1 MSGREEK
8 GQLNGILRLVL
19 VLTLITAGAGL
30 ILSLVE
36 SVTRE
41 PIAEQRRLATLR
53 ALKAVL
59 PPADNSPDEDTV
71 QLLIGQDRRGRDMM
85 RTFFRGRQE
94 GELSGIA
101 FEVVAPDGY
110 SGNITVMVGVKPEG
124 TVAGIEILSHHET
137 PGLGDK
143 IELPAFKGIFV
154 GKSLENADWRV
165 KKDGGEFDQIT
176 GATISPRAVV
186 GAVRNGLEFFRDHRV
201 EVLAEAKGDK
211 P

>member
-1 MSGREEK
+1 M
-8 GQLNGILRLVL
+8 NGMLRLVL

-36 SVTRE
+36 TVTRE

-71 QLLIGQDRRGRDMM
+71 LLLTGKDKRGRDTS

-94 GELSGIA
+94 GELSGVA
-101 FEVVAPDGY
+101 FKVVAPDGY
-110 SGNITVMVGVKPEG
+110 SGNITVMVGIDPEG
-124 TVAGIEILSHHET
+124 TVAGIEILSHNET

-143 IELPAFKGIFV
+143 IEQPVFKGIFV
-154 GKSLENADWRV
+154 GKNLKNADWRV

-186 GAVRNGLEFFRDHRV
+186 GAVRNGLEFFRDHRA
-201 EVLAEAKGDK
+201 EVLVDIKGDS

>member
-1 MSGREEK
+1 M
-8 GQLNGILRLVL
+8 NGTLRLVL

-41 PIAEQRRLATLR
+41 PIAEQRRLETLR
-53 ALKAVL
+53 ALQAVL
-59 PPADNSPDEDTV
+59 PPADNSPDGDTV
-71 QLLIGQDRRGRDMM
+71 QLVTGQDKRGRDVV
-85 RTFFRGRQE
+85 RTFFRGRQKSK
-94 GELSGIA
+94 LSGVA
-101 FEVVAPDGY
+101 FKVVAPDGY
-110 SGNITVMVGVKPEG
+110 SGNINVMVGVDPEG
-124 TVAGIEILSHHET
+124 TVAGIEILSHSET

-143 IELPAFKGIFV
+143 ITQPVFKAIFV
-154 GKSLENADWRV
+154 GKNLVNADWRV

-186 GAVRNGLEFFRDHRV
+186 GAVRKGLEFFRDHKL
-201 EVLAEAKGDK
+201 EILTGAEGDK

>member
-1 MSGREEK
+1 M
-8 GQLNGILRLVL
+8 NGMLRLIL
-19 VLTLITAGAGL
+19 VLTLITSGAGL

-41 PIAEQRRLATLR
+41 PIAEQRRLETLR

-59 PPADNSPDEDTV
+59 PPADNSPDADTV
-71 QLLIGQDRRGRDMM
+71 ELVTGQDKRGRDVI

-94 GELSGIA
+94 GVLSGIA
-101 FEVVAPDGY
+101 FKAVAPDGY
-110 SGNITVMVGVKPEG
+110 SGNITVMVGVDPEG
-124 TVAGIEILSHHET
+124 TVAGIEILSHNET

-143 IELPAFKGIFV
+143 IAFPAFKGIFV
-154 GKSLENADWRV
+154 GKNLENADWRV

-186 GAVRNGLEFFRDHRV
+186 GAVRKGLEFFRDHRTEIFADV
-201 EVLAEAKGDK
+201 GGDK

>member
-1 MSGREEK
+1 M
-8 GQLNGILRLVL
+8 NGMLRLIL
-19 VLTLITAGAGL
+19 VLTLITSGAGL

-41 PIAEQRRLATLR
+41 PIAEQRRLETLR

-59 PPADNSPDEDTV
+59 PPADNSPDADTV
-71 QLLIGQDRRGRDMM
+71 QLKTGQDKRGRDLF

-94 GELSGIA
+94 STLSGIA
-101 FEVVAPDGY
+101 FQVVAPDGY
-110 SGNITVMVGVKPEG
+110 SGNINVMVGVDPEG
-124 TVAGIEILSHHET
+124 TVSGVEILSHNET

-143 IELPAFKGIFV
+143 ITFPAFKGIFV
-154 GKSLENADWRV
+154 GKNLENADWRV

-186 GAVRNGLEFFRDHRV
+186 VAVRKGLEFFRDHR
-201 EVLAEAKGDK
+201 AEIFADAEGDK

>member
-1 MSGREEK
+1 M
-8 GQLNGILRLVL
+8 NGVLRLVL

-36 SVTRE
+36 SATRE

-71 QLLIGQDRRGRDMM
+71 QLLIGQDRRGRDLM

-101 FEVVAPDGY
+101 FKVVAPDGY
-110 SGNITVMVGVKPEG
+110 SGNITVMVGVTPEG
-124 TVAGIEILSHHET
+124 TVAGIEILTHNET

-143 IELPAFKGIFV
+143 IELPAFKEIFA
-154 GKSLENADWRV
+154 GKNLENADWRV

-201 EVLAEAKGDK
+201 EVLAEAKGEK

>member
-1 MSGREEK
+1 MNST
-8 GQLNGILRLVL
+8 LRLVL

-36 SVTRE
+36 LATRE
-41 PIAEQRRLATLR
+41 PIAEQRRLETLR

-59 PPADNSPDEDTV
+59 PPADNSPDGDTV
-71 QLLIGQDRRGRDMM
+71 PLVTGQDKRGREVT
-85 RTFFRGRQE
+85 RTFFRGRQ
-94 GELSGIA
+94 GGKLSGVA
-101 FEVVAPDGY
+101 FKVVAPDGY
-110 SGNITVMVGVKPEG
+110 SGNITVMVGIDPEG
-124 TVAGIEILSHHET
+124 TVAGVEILNHSET

-143 IELPAFKGIFV
+143 IAQPAFKAIFV
-154 GKSLENADWRV
+154 GKTLLNADWRV

-186 GAVRNGLEFFRDHRV
+186 GAVRKGLEFFRDNRSEILADV
-201 EVLAEAKGDK
+201 EGGK